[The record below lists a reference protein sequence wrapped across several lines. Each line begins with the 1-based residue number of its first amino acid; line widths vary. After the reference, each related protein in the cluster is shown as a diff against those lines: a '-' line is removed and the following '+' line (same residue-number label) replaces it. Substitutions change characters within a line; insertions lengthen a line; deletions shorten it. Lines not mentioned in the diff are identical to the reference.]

1 MKYTGLYADC
11 PHCRKIT
18 QIDFALA
25 LTSPIAECE
34 FCEQDFDHR
43 KTRTWLKQE
52 DGEFLEVHP
61 HGFYDEVTD
70 EDAR

>member
-1 MKYTGLYADC
+1 MKFTGLYADC

-18 QIDFALA
+18 QIDFVLA

-34 FCEQDFDHR
+34 FCDKDFDLR

-52 DGEFLEVHP
+52 DGEFLEVKP
-61 HGFYDEVTD
+61 HGLYDEVTD
-70 EDAR
+70 ENAG